1 MPETLK
7 ADMLKVVCDRS
18 HLLDALTTAAGVV
31 APRNT
36 SPALACVRVTAKDGL
51 LTIRAT
57 DTEVAVS
64 VSVPQV
70 DVQQGG
76 DTLIPAEKLL
86 QIVRASE
93 DATLT
98 IETQGNAL
106 VVRGE
111 DARYRIFVHDPKD
124 FPKIPELPEAATNF
138 ETSAEQFR
146 RLVARTLFATA
157 MDTSRYAFN
166 AVLIDRTGKK
176 LRMVATDGRRLA
188 VARGDCTKGEGD
200 FRAIVPTKTMNIL
213 NRLMTDPAA
222 QVSVAREETRIQFR
236 IGSGPDAAVLVSQ
249 LVEGTFPPFEDVIP
263 KDHDKRITFDRDA
276 LGSAVKRAAL
286 LTNEESKGV
295 RMSFSQ
301 ESLILR
307 SRAPELGE
315 AEITI
320 PMEKYQGEPIE
331 IGFNP
336 TYLTDALKVV
346 DPGEV
351 IIELKAP
358 NKPGV
363 LKAGAEFTYVVMPV
377 NLDPAV

>member
-1 MPETLK
+1 M
-7 ADMLKVVCDRS
+7 ADTMKVVCDRA
-18 HLLDALTTAAGVV
+18 HLLDALTTAASVV

-36 SPALACVRVTAKDGL
+36 SPALACVKLTAKDGL
-51 LTIRAT
+51 LQIRST
-57 DTEVAVS
+57 DSEVAVS
-64 VSVPQV
+64 VCVPQV
-70 DVQQGG
+70 EVQKDGE
-76 DTLIPAEKLL
+76 TLVPAEKLL

-93 DATLT
+93 DTTLT
-98 IETQGNAL
+98 MELQGQAL
-106 VVRGE
+106 VLRGE
-111 DARYRIFVHDPKD
+111 DARYRIFGQDPKD
-124 FPKIPELPEAATNF
+124 FPRVPELPPSKTDF
-138 ETSAEQFR
+138 ETTAESMR

-166 AVLIDRTGKK
+166 AVLIDRNGKQ
-176 LRMVATDGRRLA
+176 LRVVATDGRRLA
-188 VARGDCTKGEGD
+188 VARGECSKGEGE

-213 NRLMTDPAA
+213 NRLMGDPAA
-222 QVSVAREETRIQFR
+222 AVSVAREETRIQFR
-236 IGSGPDAAVLVSQ
+236 IGTGPDAAVLVSQ

-263 KDHDKRITFDRDA
+263 KDHDKRISFDRDA
-276 LGSAVKRAAL
+276 LGSAVRRAAL

-295 RMSFSQ
+295 RMSFGP
-301 ESLILR
+301 ETLVLR

-336 TYLTDALKVV
+336 SYLTDALKVV

-351 IIELKAP
+351 LIELKAP

-363 LKAGAEFTYVVMPV
+363 LRAGKEFTYVVMPV
-377 NLDPAV
+377 NLDPVG

>member
-1 MPETLK
+1 M
-7 ADMLKVVCDRS
+7 ADTLKVVCDRT

-31 APRNT
+31 AARNA

-57 DTEVAVS
+57 DTEIGIA

-70 DVQQGG
+70 DVQHDG

-98 IETQGNAL
+98 LETQGNAL
-106 VVRGE
+106 LVRGE

-124 FPKIPELPEAATNF
+124 FPKIPEIPASKTDF
-138 ETSAEQFR
+138 EITAEQFR

-166 AVLIDRTGKK
+166 ALLIDRTGKR

-188 VARGDCTKGEGD
+188 VARGDCSKGEGE
-200 FRAIVPTKTMNIL
+200 FRAIVPTKTMNVL
-213 NRLMTDPAA
+213 NRLMIDPAA
-222 QVSVAREETRIQFR
+222 PVSVAREETRIQFR
-236 IGSGPDAAVLVSQ
+236 VGAGPDAAVLVSQ

-263 KDHDKRITFDRDA
+263 KDHDKRISFDRDA

-295 RMSFSQ
+295 RMTFGP
-301 ESLILR
+301 ESLVLR

-320 PMEKYQGEPIE
+320 ATEKYQGEPIE

-336 TYLTDALKVV
+336 NYLTDALKVV

>member
-1 MPETLK
+1 M
-7 ADMLKVVCDRS
+7 ADTMKVVCDRA
-18 HLLDALTTAAGVV
+18 HLLEALTTAGSVV

-36 SPALACVRVTAKDGL
+36 SPALACVRMTAKGGL

-57 DTEVAVS
+57 DTEVSVA

-70 DVQQGG
+70 DVQQEG
-76 DTLIPAEKLL
+76 DTLLPAEKLL
-86 QIVRASE
+86 QIVRAS
-93 DATLT
+93 DDTTLT
-98 IETQGNAL
+98 MEMQGQTML
-106 VVRGE
+106 LRGE
-111 DARYRIFVHDPKD
+111 DAKYKIFCLDPKD
-124 FPKIPELPEAATNF
+124 FPKIPELPPSKTDF
-138 ETSAEQFR
+138 ETTAEQMR
-146 RLVARTLFATA
+146 RLIARTLFATA

-166 AVLIDRTGKK
+166 AVLLDREGRK

-188 VARGDCTKGEGD
+188 LARGECSKGEGE
-200 FRAIVPTKTMNIL
+200 FRAIVPTKTMNVL
-213 NRLMTDPAA
+213 NRLMHDPAA
-222 QVSVAREETRIQFR
+222 PVAVAREETRIQFR
-236 IGSGPDAAVLVSQ
+236 IGAGEDAAVLVSQ

-263 KDHDKRITFDRDA
+263 KDHDKKISFDRDA
-276 LGSAVKRAAL
+276 LGSAVRRAAL

-295 RMSFSQ
+295 RMTFGSD
-301 ESLILR
+301 SLVLR

-315 AEITI
+315 AEITL
-320 PMEKYQGEPIE
+320 PMEKYHGEPIE

-336 TYLTDALKVV
+336 SYLTDALKVI

-377 NLDPAV
+377 NLD

>member
-1 MPETLK
+1 M
-7 ADMLKVVCDRS
+7 ADTMKVVCDRA
-18 HLLDALTTAAGVV
+18 HLLEALTTAASVV

-36 SPALACVRVTAKDGL
+36 SPALACVKLTAKDGL
-51 LTIRAT
+51 LTLRAT
-57 DTEVAVS
+57 DSEIGIAVC
-64 VSVPQV
+64 VPQV
-70 DVQQGG
+70 EVQKDGE
-76 DTLIPAEKLL
+76 TLVPAEKLL

-98 IETQGNAL
+98 MELQGQAL
-106 VVRGE
+106 SVRGE
-111 DARYRIFVHDPKD
+111 DAKYRIFVHDPKD
-124 FPKIPELPEAATNF
+124 FPRVPEIPESRIDF
-138 ETSAEQFR
+138 ETNAEQLR

-166 AVLIDRTGKK
+166 AVLLDRAGKK

-188 VARGDCTKGEGD
+188 VARGECGKGEGE
-200 FRAIVPTKTMNIL
+200 FRAIVPTKTMNTL
-213 NRLMTDPAA
+213 NRLMGDPASP
-222 QVSVAREETRIQFR
+222 VTVAREETRIQFR
-236 IGSGPDAAVLVSQ
+236 IGSGADAAVLISQ

-276 LGSAVKRAAL
+276 LGSAVRRAAL

-295 RMSFSQ
+295 RMSFGP
-301 ESLILR
+301 ESLVLR

-336 TYLTDALKVV
+336 NYLTDALKVV

-351 IIELKAP
+351 MIELKAP

-363 LKAGAEFTYVVMPV
+363 LKAGSEFTYVVMPV
-377 NLDPAV
+377 NLDPGG